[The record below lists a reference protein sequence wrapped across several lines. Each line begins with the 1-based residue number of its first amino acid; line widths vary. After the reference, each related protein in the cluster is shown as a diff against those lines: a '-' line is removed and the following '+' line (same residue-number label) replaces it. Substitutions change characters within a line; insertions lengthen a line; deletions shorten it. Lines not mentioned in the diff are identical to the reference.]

1 MSTIQSKSVSTTVVK
16 KTLVYETENHLFKV
30 SSVDMADNKIVSS
43 RLRGTVEHK
52 DGTYC
57 GDFTIDMRVRRQLSI
72 NINSDCKEL
81 LVDFVSFVNAINNNE
96 FAEVEE
102 FAYVTEKSAE

>member
-1 MSTIQSKSVSTTVVK
+1 MSTIQSKSVSTTIVR

-30 SSVDMADNKIVSS
+30 SSVNINDNKIVDS

-52 DGTYC
+52 NGTHC
-57 GDFTIDMRVRRQLSI
+57 GDFSIDMRARRQISI

-96 FAEVEE
+96 FTEVEE
-102 FAYVTEKSAE
+102 FAYVAEKSAE

>member
-1 MSTIQSKSVSTTVVK
+1 MSTIQSKSISTTVVK

-30 SSVDMADNKIVSS
+30 SSVNINDNKIVDS

-52 DGTYC
+52 DGTRC
-57 GDFTIDMRVRRQLSI
+57 GDFTIDMRARRQLSI
-72 NINSDCKEL
+72 NINSDCKDL

-96 FAEVEE
+96 FTEVEE
-102 FAYVTEKSAE
+102 FAYVAEKSAE